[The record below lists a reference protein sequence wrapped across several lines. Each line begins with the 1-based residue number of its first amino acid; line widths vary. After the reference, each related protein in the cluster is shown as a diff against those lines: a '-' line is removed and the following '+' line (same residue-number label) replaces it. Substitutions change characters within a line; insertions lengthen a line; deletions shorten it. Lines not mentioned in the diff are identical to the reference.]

1 MIEIIAV
8 IFSLLSVYFTI
19 KNKIVAW
26 PIISYIGIDGKEH
39 IYFID
44 FKIIIPILYILY
56 SGSMNKTD
64 THKNSETRQIFLF
77 YYRK

>member
-44 FKIIIPILYILY
+44 FKIKHTNIVFEIKSNYY
-56 SGSMNKTD
+56 WNK
-64 THKNSETRQIFLF
+64 N
-77 YYRK
+77 